1 MSRGGRPC
9 VPYGAE
15 DDVLCGVCKD
25 KIRYDNLAR
34 HNTFKICHTA
44 NFFQIS
50 SKFVENF

>member
-34 HNTFKICHTA
+34 HFRPAIKPRPPKIERPLNLSH
-44 NFFQIS
+44 S
-50 SKFVENF
+50 